1 MKPVI
6 RAFLVAPLTA
16 PALYWIIAFIG
27 AVTDSNRRGQALGSP
42 FAGIAFVFVFGGL
55 IAYAVML
62 LAGVPT
68 YLLLRRAGI
77 LGLASLLIA
86 GVCIGVA
93 SAFALAPHLRGELFS
108 IPLSPLH
115 GAALGAAVAAVF
127 WALVHGDTSPSSTT

>member
-6 RAFLVAPLTA
+6 RAFLVAPLAA
-16 PALYWIIAFIG
+16 PVLYWIIAFIS
-27 AVTDSNRRGQALGSP
+27 AVADPTRRGQALGSP

-62 LAGVPT
+62 VAGVPT
-68 YLLLRRAGI
+68 YLVLRRAGV
-77 LGLASLLIA
+77 LGLASLLVG
-86 GVCIGVA
+86 GVGIGVA
-93 SAFALAPHLRGELFS
+93 SAFALAPYLRGDLFS

-127 WALVHGDTSPSSTT
+127 WALTRTPGP